1 MMPRFQ
7 SPGRP
12 REVAMQVTTSSLDLE
27 SAVESYEERV
37 APAAGEPRLTT
48 YGAPLKPLYTPLDV
62 PGLDYLA
69 DLGLPGAF
77 PFTRGAT
84 PAGYRGK
91 EWTRRL
97 PAEPAPQDLG
107 TPMRI
112 GI

>member
-1 MMPRFQ
+1 
-7 SPGRP
+7 
-12 REVAMQVTTSSLDLE
+12 MQVTTSSLDLE

-77 PFTRGAT
+77 PFTRCAT
-84 PAGYRGK
+84 PAAFVKG
-91 EWTRRL
+91 EDVAL